1 MTIHLISYP
10 SQSRPVVH
18 RVWIAFASCLMVVY
32 AGEFASAWADWP
44 QWRGPL
50 GTGVAPKSNPP
61 LEWDATTNIRWK
73 SHVPGRGHSTPVVSG
88 DTVFLTTAVQTGPK
102 LEPRRSGRPGAHD
115 NVPVDSKHQFKVLAY
130 NRRNGALRWARDL
143 NETVPREG
151 GHNTASLASA
161 SPVTDGRHVFVFFGS
176 HGLYCLAMDGELVWK
191 KQLGQM
197 HTKHGHGEGTSP
209 ALHGNTLLIN
219 WDHEEDS
226 FLLALDASTGE
237 EKWRRTRDEVTSWS
251 TPIIVDVEGTAQ
263 AIVCGTDR
271 VRGYRLTDGEI
282 VWECGGMS
290 ANIVATPVS
299 ADGIVYVG
307 SSYEKRV
314 LMAIKL
320 SGAKGDITGT
330 DHVLWSRFRG
340 TPYVPSPLLYDSA
353 LYFLTHY
360 QNVMT
365 RLVAKTGTEAPGAMR
380 LGALGNIYASP
391 VGAAGHVFVTDL
403 EGNTLVMTNTEI
415 PRAIAV
421 NAIGEPVHA
430 SLAISQ
436 DEIFIRG
443 DKSLFCI
450 GTTRANE

>member
-1 MTIHLISYP
+1 MTVNSISCP
-10 SQSRPVVH
+10 GHSRRRSH
-18 RVWIAFASCLMVVY
+18 RVWFTIASGILIAYGGELASVR
-32 AGEFASAWADWP
+32 ADWP

-50 GTGVAPKSNPP
+50 GTGVAPESNPP
-61 LEWDATTNIRWK
+61 VEWDATTNIRWK
-73 SHVPGRGHSTPVVSG
+73 SPVPGRGHSTPVVWG
-88 DTVFLTTAVQTGPK
+88 DTVFLTTAVPTGPK
-102 LEPRRSGRPGAHD
+102 LEPRSSGRPGAHD

-130 NRRNGALRWARDL
+130 DRRDGSLLWQREL
-143 NETVPREG
+143 HETVPLEG
-151 GHNTASLASA
+151 GHYTASLASA
-161 SPVTDGRHVFVFFGS
+161 SPVTDGKHVFAFFGS
-176 HGLYCLAMDGELVWK
+176 HGIYCLTVVGDLVWK

-209 ALHGNTLLIN
+209 ALHNDTLLIN

-226 FLLALDASTGE
+226 FLLAMNTSTGE
-237 EKWRRTRDEVTSWS
+237 EKWRRSRDEVTSWS
-251 TPIIVDVEGTAQ
+251 TPIIVDVDGTAQ

-271 VRGYRLTDGEI
+271 VRGYRLADGEI
-282 VWECGGMS
+282 IWECGGMS
-290 ANIVATPVS
+290 ANIVATPVA

-330 DHVLWSRFRG
+330 DDVLWSRFRG

-365 RLVAKTGTEAPGAMR
+365 RLVAETGTDAPGAMR

-391 VGAAGHVFVTDL
+391 VGAGGHVFVTDL

-415 PRAIAV
+415 PRAVAV
-421 NAIGEPVHA
+421 NSIGEPVHA
-430 SLAISQ
+430 SLAISK
-436 DEIFIRG
+436 DEIFLRG
-443 DKSLFCI
+443 DKNLFCI
-450 GTTRANE
+450 GTTETED